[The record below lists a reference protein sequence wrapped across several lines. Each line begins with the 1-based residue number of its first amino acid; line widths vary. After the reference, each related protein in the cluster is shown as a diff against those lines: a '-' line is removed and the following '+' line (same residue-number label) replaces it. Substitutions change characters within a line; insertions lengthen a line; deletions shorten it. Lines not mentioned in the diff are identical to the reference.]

1 MTPELKEQFLV
12 ALAEQKTLDDHAKAL
27 AQRVGQL
34 VRALRETGDN
44 DRILLE
50 LDGEVWTVERPEA
63 AVHPNKF
70 WSFRFKK
77 EGKLA

>member
-1 MTPELKEQFLV
+1 MTPELKDQFL
-12 ALAEQKTLDDHAKAL
+12 ATLAEQKALDEKVEAL

-34 VRALRETGDN
+34 VKALRATGDN

-50 LDGEVWTVERPEA
+50 LAGEVWTVERPEA
-63 AVHPNKF
+63 AVHSKQF

>member
-1 MTPELKEQFLV
+1 MTPELKEQFLA
-12 ALAEQKTLDDHAKAL
+12 ALAEQKALDEKVEAL

-34 VRALRETGDN
+34 VKTLRATGDN

-50 LDGEVWTVERPEA
+50 LAGEVWTVERPEA
-63 AVHPNKF
+63 AVHPKQF

>member
-1 MTPELKEQFLV
+1 MTPELKDQFLA
-12 ALAEQKTLDDHAKAL
+12 ALAEQKALDEKVEAL
-27 AQRVGQL
+27 AKRIGQL
-34 VRALRETGDN
+34 VKALRATGDN

-50 LDGEVWTVERPEA
+50 LAGEVWTVDRPEA
-63 AVHPNKF
+63 VVHPEQF

>member
-1 MTPELKEQFLV
+1 MTPELKEQFLA
-12 ALAEQKTLDDHAKAL
+12 ALAEQKALDESATAL

-34 VRALRETGDN
+34 VKALRATGDQN
-44 DRILLE
+44 RILLE
-50 LDGEVWTVERPEA
+50 LNGEVWTVERPEA
-63 AVHPNKF
+63 ATHPKQF